1 VIKLKD
7 ILLEKD
13 NKLDSENPDKI
24 LVKNK
29 KSGET
34 YYINKDN
41 FNTSIHEKPKGQED
55 TKTSDDKKSS
65 DKDSKEKTKTGGI
78 DLMAGISDDA
88 GDKDTNKKPTDDT
101 DSLKSKFLMSSYDM
115 DNLIKKFKGI
125 RPDLEDKLLRYNY
138 NALFDEYNNLQ
149 IQGMDDEKLKS
160 VIRKFQSVS
169 LAKFSLLSQK
179 ENDVNVIESTIIY
192 RNNSNEINDIL
203 QKKEKLMTRQQVESE
218 LEKTGQ
224 PEELKYELKKTLA
237 IYVMDD
243 HFKTS
248 GARLE
253 HPVTVYRAV
262 DKSIIDRFDEANTW
276 TDNGFV
282 STSLNPIISEI
293 PENKERNPLLKI
305 HLKKGDP
312 VLILSKDEDKYFY
325 ETEVTL
331 PRKCRFKVGKY
342 DKVKNSYDVSVE
354 YQNA

>member
-1 VIKLKD
+1 MIKLKD

-13 NKLDSENPDKI
+13 DKLDSENPDKI

-41 FNTSIHEKPKGQED
+41 FNASIHEKPKGQED
-55 TKTSDDKKSS
+55 TKTSDDTKSG
-65 DKDSKEKTKTGGI
+65 DKDSKENPPKDSK
-78 DLMAGISDDA
+78 
-88 GDKDTNKKPTDDT
+88 DKKADEKKPTEEDKP
-101 DSLKSKFLMSSYDM
+101 LKSKFLMSSYDM
-115 DNLIKKFKGI
+115 DNLIKKSNGI

-138 NALFDEYNNLQ
+138 NTLFDEYNNLQ
-149 IQGMDDEKLKS
+149 IQGADDEKLKS
-160 VIRKFQSVS
+160 VIKKFQTVS
-169 LAKFSLLSQK
+169 LTKFSLVSER
-179 ENDVNVIESTIIY
+179 ENDVNVIESAIIY
-192 RNNSNEINDIL
+192 RSNANEINDIL
-203 QKKEKLMTRQQVESE
+203 QKKEKLMSRQQVEKE
-218 LEKTGQ
+218 LEKKGQ

-237 IYVMDD
+237 IYTLDD
-243 HFKTS
+243 HFKTD

-253 HPVTVYRAV
+253 TPITVYRGV
-262 DKSIIDRFDEANTW
+262 DKSIIDKFAEAGEW

-293 PENKERNPLLKI
+293 AGNTERNPLLKI
-305 HLKKGDP
+305 HLEEGNP

-331 PRKCRFKVGKY
+331 PRGCKFKIGKY

-354 YQNA
+354 YTNA